1 MRAEWVLDKAAHT
14 TSHWLGSAGQAP
26 PVETTDHYN
35 CLWGNW
41 SLDSVRPVRETES
54 TDRLVVS
61 LPPLQPGV
69 QQPEQQHPQIVSSW
83 REIMPALSSYAAA
96 GNKELYKDDESVR
109 TERRCCCFI
118 CGALKMPCLHFWF
131 NCLIS
136 RITNRTNIGGW
147 DMRVLLLWL
156 LLFIELWQ
164 SLTYLQST
172 FTMVQVTE
180 PPPPWQ
186 GWCVVPSVPVC
197 ETDQFSAKDSQPSP
211 GQHHLTAHL
220 LAASYTH
227 TGITGPPVTSWH
239 CSCHYSDVITRTW
252 DCHYCDNM
260 TSWQTI
266 YNMIRWAI

>member
-54 TDRLVVS
+54 TDRLLVP

-147 DMRVLLLWL
+147 AMRGPFVM
-156 LLFIELWQ
+156 IVIIHRVMAE
-164 SLTYLQST
+164 SHI
-172 FTMVQVTE
+172 
-180 PPPPWQ
+180 PPVYFHHGASDSAPSPHPRQ
-186 GWCVVPSVPVC
+186 GWWRPVLC
-197 ETDQFSAKDSQPSP
+197 Q
-211 GQHHLTAHL
+211 G
-220 LAASYTH
+220 
-227 TGITGPPVTSWH
+227 
-239 CSCHYSDVITRTW
+239 
-252 DCHYCDNM
+252 
-260 TSWQTI
+260 
-266 YNMIRWAI
+266 